1 MNHFDNGP
9 QEFGQEERREE
20 SHTLSDGPQGRT
32 GAIPYVAPDGA
43 TMASTTTGI
52 RRSTRQMNAASASRG
67 RISGCALILIALI
80 MSDFM
85 VIKIIAEFYKILHVN
100 GR

>member
-1 MNHFDNGP
+1 MLKSRSMRTVMRLKFVRKRVRMVAYTDLLG
-9 QEFGQEERREE
+9 E
-20 SHTLSDGPQGRT
+20 SS
-32 GAIPYVAPDGA
+32 
-43 TMASTTTGI
+43 
-52 RRSTRQMNAASASRG
+52 
-67 RISGCALILIALI
+67 ALILIALI

>member
-1 MNHFDNGP
+1 MIWFKFVRKRVRMVAYTELLG
-9 QEFGQEERREE
+9 E
-20 SHTLSDGPQGRT
+20 SG
-32 GAIPYVAPDGA
+32 
-43 TMASTTTGI
+43 
-52 RRSTRQMNAASASRG
+52 
-67 RISGCALILIALI
+67 ALILIALI